1 MDNKKPS
8 DIPSPF
14 DKIFEHYH
22 TFNAVQSSL
31 LDVLL
36 HTNKS
41 VVLSAPTGSGKTV
54 AFELAIVRML
64 LDHQQ
69 SHTINSSQTVYTT
82 VATKAIY
89 VAPIKALCAE
99 RFDDWKARFEV
110 VGVKCLLIT
119 GDSELD
125 ELARLRDAQVIITTP
140 EKWDSLTRHWRDC
153 RDAISSVRLFL
164 IDEVHLLNEDIRG
177 PVLEAIVSR
186 MHTIARDTMI
196 EPLRYVVASAT
207 IPNVQDITRWIARVG
222 PDRNGANNLSIHE
235 NVIHFVFSDA
245 DRPVPL
251 EKYVLGFNSCLRG
264 FKFDM
269 SLNYKLMGILRKYS
283 ECKATLI
290 FCNCRKSAEMAATAL
305 ETNITTH
312 FALSDQQKANLTHL
326 SQSLHDIKLR
336 KLTAH
341 GIAYHHAGMSL
352 TDRNQIEDS
361 FRQGN
366 LMVLLCTNT
375 LAMGVNLPAR
385 LVVIKSTE
393 YYHQGK
399 MMEYPESTLLQM
411 IGRAGRPQYDTKG
424 VAVILTHSRNVL

>member
-1 MDNKKPS
+1 MDNKTPS

-31 LDVLL
+31 LDILL

-69 SHTINSSQTVYTT
+69 SDTINSSQTVYTT

-196 EPLRYVVASAT
+196 EPLRYVLASAT

-222 PDRNGANNLSIHE
+222 PDRNGANNLSSILE
-235 NVIHFVFSDA
+235 NVTHFVFSDA

-290 FCNCRKSAEMAATAL
+290 SRKSDYDGFSIFCNSRKSAEMAATAL

-312 FALSDQQKANLTHL
+312 FALSDQQKANLTQL
-326 SQSLHDIKLR
+326 SQ
-336 KLTAH
+336 
-341 GIAYHHAGMSL
+341 
-352 TDRNQIEDS
+352 
-361 FRQGN
+361 
-366 LMVLLCTNT
+366 
-375 LAMGVNLPAR
+375 
-385 LVVIKSTE
+385 
-393 YYHQGK
+393 
-399 MMEYPESTLLQM
+399 
-411 IGRAGRPQYDTKG
+411 
-424 VAVILTHSRNVL
+424 